1 MGCRVGAQE
10 PHGGGWE
17 GKGVLET
24 EPDACRPCS
33 GKIHP
38 GECVWRRRMLLWSS
52 RRETWMRRKNVV
64 VNFRSLL
71 GVEPGTLGS
80 GPNGEQGTAWS

>member
-10 PHGGGWE
+10 PHGGGE

-38 GECVWRRRMLLWSS
+38 GECVWRRKMLLWSS
-52 RRETWMRRKNVV
+52 RREALMRRKNVD

-71 GVEPGTLGS
+71 GVEPGTLAS